1 MANKA
6 AIDFG
11 NSNTVIAVWN
21 EDEQKAEILPLPA
34 LCASGS
40 FLIPSRIAYEPDG
53 RFYIG
58 GQIEEAASPEAKEF
72 RWMKRYIG
80 LRSPYT
86 LRV

>member
-11 NSNTVIAVWN
+11 NSNTVAAVWN
-21 EDEQKAEILPLPA
+21 EDSQAAEVISIPG

-58 GQIEEAASPEAKEF
+58 GHIEEAASPEAKEF
-72 RWMKRYIG
+72 RWMKR
-80 LRSPYT
+80 
-86 LRV
+86 